1 MTVLISQ
8 SFADP
13 RRLSAPEI
21 QGSHNTLQTL
31 TIPPPTTPSFSGLV
45 RHLHDQ
51 LHPYLIKK
59 QDFVTFIVGPPD
71 HPNAR
76 FALHSHLVGCHTT
89 CNSDMHVDYSTI
101 YIPSGPGQPWAGP
114 EERGPLMVFIAAA
127 LLWPDLSFL
136 VCHPRFLLGAHAP
149 LDELRGV
156 FAMQCPM
163 VLFSSAR
170 DLTRS
175 DVLYHLDRPPNLH
188 TNLLSN
194 VQTHRFATIAL
205 TLYSN

>member
-59 QDFVTFIVGPPD
+59 QDEGVVLNAFVTFIVGPPD

-114 EERGPLMVFIAAA
+114 EEWGPLMVFIAAA
-127 LLWPDLSFL
+127 LLYPFLSATRDFCWGPTPPWTNSAEFSQCNARWCCSLLQGTSHALMSFITWTDLQICTQTSFQ
-136 VCHPRFLLGAHAP
+136 
-149 LDELRGV
+149 
-156 FAMQCPM
+156 M
-163 VLFSSAR
+163 
-170 DLTRS
+170 
-175 DVLYHLDRPPNLH
+175 YRPTVSP
-188 TNLLSN
+188 
-194 VQTHRFATIAL
+194 Q
-205 TLYSN
+205 